1 MTKQLI
7 LFMKILNRFNIAELA
22 VTGAIEIVPEKNF
35 IKNQDFNSFSNDG
48 FELIAT
54 ARQVHM
60 TRNKNNL
67 PLLHV
72 KHNFYK
78 NSFFPS
84 AIIEWNHVDS
94 NIRNSETNYKAK
106 ARFKSSS
113 IS

>member
-1 MTKQLI
+1 
-7 LFMKILNRFNIAELA
+7 
-22 VTGAIEIVPEKNF
+22 
-35 IKNQDFNSFSNDG
+35 
-48 FELIAT
+48 
-54 ARQVHM
+54 M